1 MIGIDFMKGAYGKL
15 QGRMGS
21 KKFDTVFAGVGA
33 SALLT
38 YIVMDHMIPDCPDIV
53 ETVAETIT
61 ETIETEAI

>member
-1 MIGIDFMKGAYGKL
+1 MIGIDFVKGAYGKL

-53 ETVAETIT
+53 ETVTETIT
-61 ETIETEAI
+61 ETVETEAE